1 MRKILVF
8 LCLLFCCSEAV
19 AKCDY
24 FDSTGTVLFN
34 LSPKIAT
41 DPTIPV
47 GTVLYTKK
55 VGTGHYKTFECNKL
69 LGDQYIVDSTAPE
82 VPGVTGIM
90 GKPVY
95 ETGIDGIGFQF
106 SDIQILNILSQKL

>member
-8 LCLLFCCSEAV
+8 LCLLFCCSEVV

-47 GTVLYTKK
+47 GTVLYGF
-55 VGTGHYKTFECNKL
+55 VNGMVASHLLCHSGTINRHSLNGAL
-69 LGDQYIVDSTAPE
+69 L
-82 VPGVTGIM
+82 
-90 GKPVY
+90 
-95 ETGIDGIGFQF
+95 
-106 SDIQILNILSQKL
+106 

>member
-1 MRKILVF
+1 M
-8 LCLLFCCSEAV
+8 
-19 AKCDY
+19 
-24 FDSTGTVLFN
+24 FN
-34 LSPKIAT
+34 ISPKIAT

-55 VGTGHYKTFECNKL
+55 VGTGHYKTFECSKIM
-69 LGDQYIVDSTAPE
+69 GDQYIVESTAPE
-82 VPGVTGIM
+82 VTGVTGIR

-106 SDIQILNILSQKL
+106 SDLLSSKMVLLILLLLNLQSYLF